1 MAKQTAKTPDE
12 GFQRLKAD
20 LKNGEFQNFYIFC
33 GEEAY
38 LREHYLRLLT
48 GKLTGGPAG
57 AFNEH
62 RFNEDQIAAQL
73 VRDVLSG
80 GTEMPRD
87 PRGKLTLALAL
98 ELDDGP
104 DCGSCSPCRR
114 IAA

>member
-48 GKLTGGPAG
+48 
-57 AFNEH
+57 
-62 RFNEDQIAAQL
+62 ED
-73 VRDVLSG
+73 
-80 GTEMPRD
+80 
-87 PRGKLTLALAL
+87 
-98 ELDDGP
+98 
-104 DCGSCSPCRR
+104 RR
-114 IAA
+114 ARSTSTASAPKR

>member
-48 GKLTGGPAG
+48 GKLT
-57 AFNEH
+57 
-62 RFNEDQIAAQL
+62 
-73 VRDVLSG
+73 
-80 GTEMPRD
+80 
-87 PRGKLTLALAL
+87 
-98 ELDDGP
+98 
-104 DCGSCSPCRR
+104 
-114 IAA
+114 